1 MRILI
6 VDDDRIVL
14 ESCRRILEAEGI
26 AVITAGNAETAEAVL
41 LTEGPFD
48 VIMTDIKMPGRDGF
62 ALIRPLRRAYPE
74 MAVVMMTGY
83 LIPDTVRKGTESG
96 ADVLIAKPFTP
107 EELLAAVR
115 EAVAAVG
122 RPDAQPSAHRA
133 PLS

>member
-6 VDDDRIVL
+6 VDDDKIVL

-26 AVITAGNAETAEAVL
+26 AVVTAGNAETAEEVL
-41 LTEGPFD
+41 RMKGPFD

-62 ALIRPLRRAYPE
+62 ALIRPLHRAYPE

-115 EAVAAVG
+115 EAVAKVG
-122 RPDAQPSAHRA
+122 RPDA
-133 PLS
+133 